1 MAGSMNLVPKT
12 LTYRGKSLPPSIPLV
27 IHSNT
32 QWNME
37 DELLEE
43 LQEDEEEDE
52 CQLDPGAP
60 LKVVEEAL
68 EVLSTIDKPI
78 AVLSICGPFRTGKS
92 YLLSQILGRPG
103 AFKVGH
109 HMSACTKGVWMG
121 TTLLECTEYAI
132 LFLDTEGI
140 DSPDGVDEAVIN
152 KMLIV
157 STLLSSLLVYNSL
170 SVPDSGDLEYLR

>member
-1 MAGSMNLVPKT
+1 MYLVPKT
-12 LTYRGKSLPPSIPLV
+12 LTYRGKSLPASIPLV

-52 CQLDPGAP
+52 CQLDPGDAAAP

-121 TTLLECTEYAI
+121 TTLLECAEYAI

-140 DSPDGVDEAVIN
+140 DSPDGDEIVIN
-152 KMLIV
+152 KLLIAT
-157 STLLSSLLVYNSL
+157 TLMSSLLIYNSN
-170 SVPDSGDLEYLR
+170 SVPDSGDLEYVR

>member
-1 MAGSMNLVPKT
+1 MNLVPRT
-12 LTYRGKSLPPSIPLV
+12 LTYCGERLPSTIPLV

-32 QWNME
+32 KWNME
-37 DELLEE
+37 DELLEK
-43 LQEDEEEDE
+43 LQEGEL
-52 CQLDPGAP
+52 QLDPAP

-92 YLLSQILGRPG
+92 HLLNQILGCPG

-109 HMSACTKGVWMG
+109 HMRACTKGVWMG
-121 TTLLECTEYAI
+121 TTLLECAEYAI

-157 STLLSSLLVYNSL
+157 TTLLSSLLVYNST